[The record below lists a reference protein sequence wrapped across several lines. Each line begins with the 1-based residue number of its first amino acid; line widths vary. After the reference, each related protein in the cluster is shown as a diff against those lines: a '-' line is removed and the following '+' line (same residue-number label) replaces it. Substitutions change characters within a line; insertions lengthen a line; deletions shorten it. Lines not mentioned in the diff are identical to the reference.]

1 MTDEYPPFT
10 LLMVCP
16 DHVVRPL
23 SGSTLISEYEKLTT
37 EIKRL
42 EDALVEERAKDDAKL
57 PELCDIVHDELMC
70 TALEGDCEH
79 WDGCPRKDEM
89 RKAARKQL
97 RAEGVIG

>member
-42 EDALVEERAKDDAKL
+42 EDALVEERAYKVGSMAAMSGR
-57 PELCDIVHDELMC
+57 LM
-70 TALEGDCEH
+70 DCFEAE
-79 WDGCPRKDEM
+79 KI
-89 RKAARKQL
+89 AREQL
-97 RAEGVIG
+97 RAEGMIR